1 MRVLL
6 SAFECNPM
14 FGSDPYVG
22 WSWVSNM
29 AKTNDVYVLLRIDHK
44 PYIEKYCAENKIE
57 GYKNIHFIYLPSS
70 ELFGK
75 IVYKLIR
82 TGATVSATCR
92 SFWMR
97 SVHITRS
104 VSMWKPRRIW

>member
-1 MRVLL
+1 MKVLL

-29 AKTNDVYVLLRIDHK
+29 AKTNEVYVLLRIDHK

-57 GYKNIHFIYLPSS
+57 GYENIHFIYLPSS

-75 IVYKLIR
+75 IVYKFNKQLAVV
-82 TGATVSATCR
+82 GQYYMWQKAAYKEAKN
-92 SFWMR
+92 
-97 SVHITRS
+97 
-104 VSMWKPRRIW
+104 SMQRNSSM

>member
-75 IVYKLIR
+75 I
-82 TGATVSATCR
+82 
-92 SFWMR
+92 
-97 SVHITRS
+97 
-104 VSMWKPRRIW
+104 